1 MPEQAVYRATKGSW
15 FRDRAWSR
23 AVQALKGVPG
33 NDLPLDLAQRLI
45 RAWGDEATAV
55 SPEYLAQCFKAARTA
70 TGTIVDFGAGVT
82 TIVMALAC
90 RDRPASVL
98 AIEHDP
104 HRRRRVLSELSRV
117 SRRSGD
123 VRLAPVDPRD
133 DVPWAA
139 TDLQSI
145 RRPIAFAACHAVRGL
160 GNPREAWRRIVE
172 PALLDKCAVY
182 FDPA

>member
-1 MPEQAVYRATKGSW
+1 MPVSSMQRATMGSW

-23 AVQALKGVPG
+23 AVQALKELPG
-33 NDLPLDLAQRLI
+33 NELPLGLALRLV
-45 RAWGDEATAV
+45 RTWDDEATAV

-82 TIVMALAC
+82 TIVMAMAC

-104 HRRRRVLSELSRV
+104 DRRRRVLSELSRV
-117 SRRSGD
+117 SRRGGD
-123 VRLAPVDPRD
+123 VRLAPVDASN